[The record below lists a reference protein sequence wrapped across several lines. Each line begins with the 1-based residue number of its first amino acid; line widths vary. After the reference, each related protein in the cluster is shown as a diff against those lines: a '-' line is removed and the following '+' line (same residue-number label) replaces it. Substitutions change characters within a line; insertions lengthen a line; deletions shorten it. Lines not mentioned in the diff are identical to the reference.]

1 MSMTRTRDPE
11 IPLAEPPASRTNH
24 LEALTGLRFP
34 AAMAVY
40 ALHAGVPLGS
50 PTVLVAI
57 AASGY
62 MGVTLFFTLSGFVLG
77 INYFDRLLKPS
88 LPVLW
93 EYAVARFARIAPLYF
108 VVLLFV
114 IVTHLVR
121 GTSIAYWPEHALAL
135 QAWDGSLERASALNG
150 VAWSVSVE
158 VFLYACLPLLVL
170 ALALARS
177 SRAIIWCGIGI
188 IAALA
193 ALTLWFVASGAAM
206 LPDTDPASAHRW
218 LYRMPL
224 TRLGDFTLGLLAAR
238 LYVRTRYQRA
248 ATGLGAPLAIAGAVA
263 IALLM
268 AWPGHNGTAGGWDLD
283 YAVPSVVM
291 IYGLA
296 IAPLGGLA
304 RILSFPLAVLFGEAS
319 YALFMLHRRILNAFD
334 FSSLATTSPLVV
346 ATFELMLAGLI
357 VCASVGL
364 HLLFERPARNLIR
377 RIAKPVPAA
386 LPTKVDGAE

>member
-1 MSMTRTRDPE
+1 
-11 IPLAEPPASRTNH
+11 
-24 LEALTGLRFP
+24 
-34 AAMAVY
+34 
-40 ALHAGVPLGS
+40 
-50 PTVLVAI
+50 
-57 AASGY
+57 
-62 MGVTLFFTLSGFVLG
+62 
-77 INYFDRLLKPS
+77 
-88 LPVLW
+88 
-93 EYAVARFARIAPLYF
+93 
-108 VVLLFV
+108 
-114 IVTHLVR
+114 
-121 GTSIAYWPEHALAL
+121 
-135 QAWDGSLERASALNG
+135 
-150 VAWSVSVE
+150 
-158 VFLYACLPLLVL
+158 
-170 ALALARS
+170 
-177 SRAIIWCGIGI
+177 
-188 IAALA
+188 
-193 ALTLWFVASGAAM
+193 
-206 LPDTDPASAHRW
+206 
-218 LYRMPL
+218 
-224 TRLGDFTLGLLAAR
+224 
-238 LYVRTRYQRA
+238 
-248 ATGLGAPLAIAGAVA
+248 
-263 IALLM
+263 M